1 MDILLFFIGNYL
13 GTLKTVM
20 SNDCQTTQLNIYL
33 CVYTELP
40 DSVWV
45 FR

>member
-1 MDILLFFIGNYL
+1 MDILLFFIENYL

-20 SNDCQTTQLNIYL
+20 SNDCQTIQLNIYL
-33 CVYTELP
+33 CVHTEPP
-40 DSVWV
+40 DSVWA